1 MQLIFPLIVVF
12 SLYFVFSG
20 IMRISQSFS
29 EEHYLAKAL
38 SLFFALGALLLIP
51 LYLNTN
57 SDRII
62 IYLLGL
68 TTNYIICIVIYIF
81 VYWAIKT
88 VQSLG
93 WLQKKQ

>member
-1 MQLIFPLIVVF
+1 MHFMFPLIVVC

-20 IMRISQSFS
+20 IIKISSS
-29 EEHYLAKAL
+29 LSKEHYLAKAL
-38 SLFFALGALLLIP
+38 SLFFALGVLLLIP

-57 SDRII
+57 SDRVIV
-62 IYLLGL
+62 YLLGI
-68 TTNYIICIVIYIF
+68 TTNYVICIVIYIF

-93 WLQKKQ
+93 WLRKK